1 MDIHKD
7 EVDRGVF
14 WQSMAGRPCVSVL
27 IPQPLRPETA
37 HFDQELNAW
46 VLSRYEDVLAALRE
60 PRLCQVGPRSKG
72 RRGICDKSAQSRK
85 RSEVRASL
93 PHSRLA
99 EWQDEIEPLAHNL
112 IDELPKDRSID
123 LVREFIRPWSL
134 SVTLIINGADPVRSR
149 RLARLAQYLPGGETD
164 CDNSVLRS
172 RAAATVAELRWSL
185 QKAVGITPICK
196 SAFRVLFQALHCS
209 IATASFALP
218 KRLANAKFEQLDRK
232 GAIPLGKSVFLG
244 TSQTIP
250 FFLANAW
257 LALLRHPA
265 ELLRLRAEPDLVPR
279 AIEELLRYAGIVHTL
294 FRRATAKV
302 DLGGIRILENE
313 RVILRLG
320 AANRDPAQFPEPDRL
335 DVARRVTGQVALGA
349 GPNSCVG
356 ALLVRMASGIATRA
370 FVERFAAAQMSA
382 TVEWYRNANVCSPA
396 SLRVRSSADR
406 TAAQFEN

>member
-1 MDIHKD
+1 MDVHKD
-7 EVDRGVF
+7 EVDRGTF
-14 WQSMAGRPCVSVL
+14 LQRIAGRPCMSVF
-27 IPQPLRPETA
+27 IPGSLRPETA
-37 HFDQELNAW
+37 RFDRGLNAW
-46 VLSRYEDVLAALRE
+46 VLSRYADVLAALRE

-72 RRGICDKSAQSRK
+72 KPGICNKSTQSRR
-85 RSEVRASL
+85 RSEVRAFL

-99 EWQDEIEPLAHNL
+99 EWQDEIEPLAHSM
-112 IDELPKDRSID
+112 IDQLPKDRSID

-134 SVTLIINGADPVRSR
+134 SVTLVINGADPVHSR
-149 RLARLAQYLPGGETD
+149 RLAHLAKCLSGGEID

-172 RAAATVAELRWSL
+172 RAATTGAELRWSL
-185 QKAVGITPICK
+185 QKGVGIRPICK
-196 SAFRVLFQALHCS
+196 SAFRVFFQALHS
-209 IATASFALP
+209 SVATASFALP
-218 KRLANAKFEQLDRK
+218 KRLANLEFERLDRK
-232 GAIPLGKSVFLG
+232 RAIPLGKSVFLG

-250 FFLANAW
+250 LFLANAW

-265 ELLRLRAEPDLVPR
+265 ELLRLRAQPDLMPR
-279 AIEELLRYAGIVHTL
+279 AIEELLRYAGVVHTL

-313 RVILRLG
+313 RVILKLG

-370 FVERFAAAQMSA
+370 FVERFTAAEMTG

-396 SLRVRSSADR
+396 SLRVRSKY
-406 TAAQFEN
+406 